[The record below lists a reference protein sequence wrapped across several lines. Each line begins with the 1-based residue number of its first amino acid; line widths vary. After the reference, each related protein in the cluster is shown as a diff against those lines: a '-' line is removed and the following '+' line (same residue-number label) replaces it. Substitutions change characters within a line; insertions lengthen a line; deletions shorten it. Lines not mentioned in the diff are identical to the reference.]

1 MEGDY
6 KNAKKSLISAKLI
19 VNIESNKHTKQI
31 KTVSVF
37 DNRTQSYWTD
47 EQIQERG
54 ITRFLNL
61 DDLKE
66 TLNWN
71 LNGDSKK
78 YQFKWGQSGKYTSE
92 GCAYVF

>member
-1 MEGDY
+1 MR
-6 KNAKKSLISAKLI
+6 KKSLANAKLV
-19 VNIESNKHTKQI
+19 VNIESNKHTKEI

-37 DNRTQSYWTD
+37 DNRTQNYWTD
-47 EQIQERG
+47 EQIRERG

-71 LNGDSKK
+71 LNGDSSK
-78 YQFKWGQSGKYTSE
+78 YQFKWGQSEKYISN
-92 GCAYVF
+92 GCAYIF

>member
-1 MEGDY
+1 MR
-6 KNAKKSLISAKLI
+6 KKSLANAKLV
-19 VNIESNKHTKQI
+19 VNIESDKLTKKI

-37 DNRTQSYWTD
+37 DNRTQNYWTD
-47 EQIQERG
+47 EQIRKRG

-71 LNGDSKK
+71 LNGDSSR
-78 YQFKWGQSGKYTSE
+78 YQFKWGQSGKYISN
-92 GCAYVF
+92 GCAYIFD

>member
-1 MEGDY
+1 MR
-6 KNAKKSLISAKLI
+6 KKSLANAKLV
-19 VNIESNKHTKQI
+19 VNIESNKHTKEI

-37 DNRTQSYWTD
+37 DNRTQNYWTD
-47 EQIQERG
+47 EQIRERG

-71 LNGDSKK
+71 LNGDSSK
-78 YQFKWGQSGKYTSE
+78 YQFKWGQSGRNTSE
-92 GCAYVF
+92 GRAYVFC

>member
-1 MEGDY
+1 MR
-6 KNAKKSLISAKLI
+6 KNSLANAKLV
-19 VNIESNKHTKQI
+19 VNIESDKHTKEI

-37 DNRTQSYWTD
+37 DNRTKNYWTD
-47 EQIQERG
+47 EQIRERG

-71 LNGDSKK
+71 LNGDSSK
-78 YQFKWGQSGKYTSE
+78 YQFKWGQSGKYISN
-92 GCAYVF
+92 GCAYIFD